1 MRRIDVF
8 NGDADGLCAL
18 RQLRLAD
25 PVASELVTGVKRDIA
40 LLERA
45 EVGRAGP
52 GDLVTVLD
60 VSLERN
66 RAALLGLL
74 ERGARVRYFDHH
86 YAGSIPSHPGLE
98 AHIDASPGVCTSIL
112 VDRHLGGRF
121 RGWAVA
127 AAFGDGL
134 DQAALDLGA
143 TIPLGAAELE
153 KLRELGRSLNYN
165 AYGETE
171 ADLLL
176 PPARLY
182 GVLCKY
188 EDPLQFVAARDIYD
202 RLNKGR
208 HEDLEAAAGVAP
220 RWSGPGGRVLVLPE
234 AAWSR
239 RVSGTLANHL
249 AGLHR
254 RQAVA
259 VLAPRGS
266 GYVVSLRVPAGAKC
280 GADEFCRSFPGGG
293 GRKEAAGIDLLPATE
308 ADAFVARFVSVYA

>member
-25 PVASELVTGVKRDIA
+25 PGPTELVTGVKRDIA
-40 LLERA
+40 LLAR
-45 EVGRAGP
+45 VQAGD

-74 ERGARVRYFDHH
+74 ERGVRVRYFDHH
-86 YAGSIPSHPGLE
+86 FAGDVPSHPRLE
-98 AHIDASPGVCTSIL
+98 ASIDASPGVCTSIL
-112 VDRHLGGRF
+112 VDRHLGGRY

-134 DQAALDLGA
+134 DQAAVDLGA
-143 TIPLGAAELE
+143 TMPLGAAELE

-171 ADLLL
+171 ADLLV

-182 GVLCKY
+182 RVLARY
-188 EDPLQFVAARDIYD
+188 EDPLQFVAAKGLYD

-208 HEDLEAAAGVAP
+208 REDLEAAAGVAP
-220 RWSGPGGRVLVLPE
+220 HWSGPGGLVLVLPA

-239 RVSGTLANHL
+239 RVIGTLASHL
-249 AGLHR
+249 AGVHR
-254 RQAVA
+254 RQAIA
-259 VLAPRGS
+259 VLAPRGEA
-266 GYVVSLRVPAGAKC
+266 YVVSLRVPAGARR
-280 GADEFCRSFPGGG
+280 GADEFCREYPGGG
-293 GRKEAAGIDLLPATE
+293 GRKEAAGINLLPAGE
-308 ADAFVARFVSVYA
+308 LEAFVKRFSSLYR

>member
-18 RQLRLAD
+18 RQLRLAE
-25 PVASELVTGVKRDIA
+25 PAKSELVTGVKRDIA
-40 LLERA
+40 LLAR
-45 EVGRAGP
+45 VQAGA
-52 GDLVTVLD
+52 GDLVSVLD

-86 YAGSIPSHPGLE
+86 YAGEIPSHPGLE
-98 AHIDASPGVCTSIL
+98 ARIDASPGVCTSIL

-121 RGWAVA
+121 RAWAVA

-134 DQAALDLGA
+134 DQSAMDLGA

-171 ADLLL
+171 ADLLV
-176 PPARLY
+176 PPAKLY
-182 GVLCKY
+182 GVLARY
-188 EDPLQFVAARDIYD
+188 DDPLQFVAAGGLYD

-208 HEDLEAAAGVAP
+208 HEDLEAAAEVAP
-220 RWSGPGGRVLVLPE
+220 RWSAAGGMVLVLPD
-234 AAWSR
+234 APWSR

-254 RQAVA
+254 GQAVA
-259 VLAPRGS
+259 VLAPRGA
-266 GYVVSLRVPAGAKC
+266 GYVVSLRIPAGARR
-280 GADEFCRSFPGGG
+280 GADEFCRDYPGGG
-293 GRKEAAGIDLLPATE
+293 GRKEAAGIDLLPA
-308 ADAFVARFVSVYA
+308 AGLDDFVNRFTSNYG

>member
-18 RQLRLAD
+18 RQLRLAE
-25 PVASELVTGVKRDIA
+25 PAASELVTGVKRDIA
-40 LLERA
+40 LLER
-45 EVGRAGP
+45 VQAGE

-66 RAALLGLL
+66 RAALLRLL

-86 YAGSIPSHPGLE
+86 YAGEIPSHAGLE
-98 AHIDASPGVCTSIL
+98 AHVDASPGVCTSIL

-134 DQAALDLGA
+134 DQAAMDLGA
-143 TIPLGAAELE
+143 AIPLGAADLE
-153 KLRELGRSLNYN
+153 RLRELGRSLNYN

-171 ADLLL
+171 ADLLV

-182 GVLCKY
+182 GVLSRY
-188 EDPLQFVAARDIYD
+188 ADPLQFIAAKGLYD
-202 RLNKGR
+202 RLNRGR
-208 HEDLEAAAGVAP
+208 HEDLDAAAGVEP
-220 RWSGPGGRVLVLPE
+220 RWSGPGGLVVVLPE

-239 RVSGTLANHL
+239 RVSGTLATHL
-249 AGLHR
+249 AGVHR
-254 RQAVA
+254 RRAVA
-259 VLAPRGS
+259 VLAPRGA
-266 GYVVSLRVPAGAKC
+266 GYVVSLRVPAGARR
-280 GADEFCRSFPGGG
+280 GADEFCLEYPGGG
-293 GRKEAAGIDLLPATE
+293 GRKEAAGIDLLPAAE
-308 ADAFVARFVSVYA
+308 LEAFVERFASAYR